1 MPAPGR
7 PNAPDHETLVVK
19 REPRADEGETVMKEP
34 VMVPERKPV
43 VEEVVAVVE
52 GEVVAHESSVH
63 RAHMA
68 SAQTHSRVT
77 TVHGHVATVHAH
89 VTTVHAHVTTVHAHS
104 AVHRSGT
111 RRCAG
116 ADGAN
121 DSQSDGQLADHCISP
136 FRKAQANR
144 FPRDSA
150 NMLGCSRT

>member
-89 VTTVHAHVTTVHAHS
+89 S

-116 ADGAN
+116 AEGAN

>member
-1 MPAPGR
+1 
-7 PNAPDHETLVVK
+7 
-19 REPRADEGETVMKEP
+19 MKEP

-68 SAQTHSRVT
+68 SVHRAHMAGAQTHSRVT
-77 TVHGHVATVHAH
+77 TVHAH

-116 ADGAN
+116 AEGAN

>member
-34 VMVPERKPV
+34 VMVPERKPI
-43 VEEVVAVVE
+43 VEEVVAVE

-68 SAQTHSRVT
+68 SAHT
-77 TVHGHVATVHAH
+77 HAH
-89 VTTVHAHVTTVHAHS
+89 VTTVHAHVATVATVHAHS
-104 AVHRSGT
+104 AVHRSGA

-116 ADGAN
+116 AEDAN
-121 DSQSDGQLADHCISP
+121 DSQSDDQLAYHRGSP
-136 FRKAQANR
+136 FRKAQTDR

-150 NMLGCSRT
+150 NVLGFGRT

>member
-68 SAQTHSRVT
+68 GAQTHSRVT
-77 TVHGHVATVHAH
+77 TVHAH

-150 NMLGCSRT
+150 NMLACSRT

>member
-68 SAQTHSRVT
+68 GAHTHSR
-77 TVHGHVATVHAH
+77 

-116 ADGAN
+116 AEGAN